1 DLFAAHMGI
10 ERAADP
16 AIGAGR
22 LDDMLGRS
30 DLDDAVFDQGRS
42 RADLHTGP
50 ATDTIRRQETVGPHP
65 GRDAAVKAPP
75 LDGQRKSTL
84 HLFAGPDATRTDDA
98 FRRVEGEI
106 GVRLILGPV
115 FGVRPL

>member
-1 DLFAAHMGI
+1 
-10 ERAADP
+10 
-16 AIGAGR
+16 
-22 LDDMLGRS
+22 
-30 DLDDAVFDQGRS
+30 AVFDQGRS

-115 FGVRPL
+115 FGVRPLGIAAGKMVLARLITHFAQTDGPGHVL